1 MIWPRGFPDICH
13 ADVSHADGRRTLTWL
28 MLTCAT
34 LYRVQVQKKLES
46 LQAFLSN
53 KHLTYDLQV
62 RIRRHFRFLW

>member
-1 MIWPRGFPDICH
+1 
-13 ADVSHADGRRTLTWL
+13 